1 MEKFEKVFF
10 NLLSKEAGFFM
21 KDYKSRYSNSNKW
34 IGILDLGEAIY
45 AVIVT
50 KDSEEMINYNEAS
63 EFLSGA
69 FDKPCSLNIIIAT
82 NGDYIATSETIN
94 SNKVIFSLRERKT
107 TYCSEQCK
115 PLAQILQRMVEL
127 DTSPSEK
134 ISKYKVTYILI
145 AINIII
151 YLVSVIMAKNIIDID
166 IVTLVNMGAKVNV
179 LINDGQVWRLI
190 TAAFLHGGIVHIAFN
205 MMALNAIGP
214 QVEQIYGWKKYL
226 VIYIS
231 SALGGTALSYL
242 LSAESVSVGAS
253 GAIFGLLGAMLVFAI
268 KNKSTI
274 GKSFMINII
283 QVIVF
288 NIMIGL
294 SVANIDNY
302 GHIGGLLLGG
312 LTALVFD
319 FMNKGRNLKV
329 NDE

>member
-1 MEKFEKVFF
+1 MKKFEKVFF

-21 KDYKSRYSNSNKW
+21 KDYKSRYSGESKW

-50 KDSEEMINYNEAS
+50 TDSEETVNYNEAI

-69 FDKPCSLNIIIAT
+69 FEKPYSLNTVIASS
-82 NGDYIATSETIN
+82 GDYISTSETIN
-94 SNKVIFSLRERKT
+94 TSKVIFSLRERKII
-107 TYCSEQCK
+107 YCSEQCK
-115 PLAQILQRMVEL
+115 PLGQILEHMVKL
-127 DTSPSEK
+127 DTSPSEQ

-145 AINIII
+145 ALNILI
-151 YLVSVIMAKNIIDID
+151 YLVTAIMAKNIIDID
-166 IVTLVNMGAKVNV
+166 IYTLVNMGAKVNV
-179 LINDGQVWRLI
+179 LINDGQVWRFI

-242 LSAESVSVGAS
+242 LSPKSVSVGAS

-274 GKSFMINII
+274 GKSFMMNII
-283 QVIVF
+283 QVIAL

-294 SVANIDNY
+294 SVANIDNF
-302 GHIGGLLLGG
+302 GHFGGLILGG
-312 LTALVFD
+312 LTALIFD
-319 FMNKGRNLKV
+319 FMNKDDRVKISNQ
-329 NDE
+329 